1 MMMRVSVLI
10 LVVCLAVGFPLTAQ
24 EAEEAPGPGLGGI
37 VIDGSTAGDP
47 ATFNPLIGSDT
58 ASSAVYG
65 WLYPPIIG
73 VSPFTGLEEPNL
85 AGAMASSWEYDE
97 TGTVLTIQLREDI
110 SWNDGT
116 PITSADY
123 MWSIEAVR
131 SGEIDSPRAG
141 IFETMADGTPAGG
154 NIVSI
159 EAPDDYT
166 VVVTFREADCI
177 SFSDVNDVTPVPA
190 HVFSELYGDDYG
202 AMTDE
207 PRRIPT
213 VSFGAF
219 KDVEF
224 AAGERISL
232 LADQSYPD
240 SILGFVSPSEAVTL
254 QVADENVETERFIGG
269 ELSIL
274 AVPATRQEEFRT
286 DEKLLEFPR
295 FEFTGNG
302 FTFFGMNH
310 ANPDNPQ
317 PGFDEEGN
325 LIPQEPHP
333 VLGDVLVR
341 QAISHAVDMDALIEG
356 IRDGN
361 GVKVATHT
369 IPTSWVYNPELQYEY
384 NPELAMEKLTQ
395 AGWIDHDDD
404 PDTARICEDC
414 LFAREV
420 DADYNGNELTLDLH
434 VPAGSEVGEQM
445 GLFFQAEMNKVG
457 FNAIFEAI
465 DWGSA
470 FLPELTGQT
479 FDMNMLGWSLGL
491 PVDPDISSFYYPEV
505 DVPGSG
511 FNFVSYYNAELIELN
526 DQARVVPGCDTETR
540 AELYGRVQEILFND
554 MPYFYMYV
562 SEAMTAVLPGTRNW
576 NPTPYSRTYSTDAW
590 VSPAVAM
597 P

>member
-1 MMMRVSVLI
+1 MKRLLAFSLA
-10 LVVCLAVGFPLTAQ
+10 VCLCVGAPLSAQ
-24 EAEEAPGPGLGGI
+24 DMEAPGPGLGGI
-37 VIDGSTAGDP
+37 VLDSSTAGDP
-47 ATFNPLIGSDT
+47 ATFNPLISSDR
-58 ASSAVYG
+58 ASSNVHS
-65 WLYPPIIG
+65 WLYPAIIG
-73 VSPFTGLEEPNL
+73 VSPYTGLEEPNL
-85 AGAMASSWEYDE
+85 ANAMAAGWEYDE
-97 TGTVLTIQLREDI
+97 TGTVLTVRLRDDI
-110 SWNDGT
+110 AWNDGT

-123 MWSIEAVR
+123 IWSVNAVR
-131 SGEIDSPRAG
+131 SGQIDSPRAG

-154 NIVSI
+154 KIVSI

-166 VVVTFREADCI
+166 VVVTFSEADCI

-190 HVFSELYGDDYG
+190 HVFSELYGDEYAGMMED
-202 AMTDE
+202 

-240 SILGFVSPSEAVTL
+240 SLLGFVSPSELVTL
-254 QVADENVETERFIGG
+254 QVADENVATERFIGG
-269 ELSIL
+269 EFSIL
-274 AVPATRQEEFRT
+274 AVPAPRQAEFRT

-295 FEFTGNG
+295 YEFTGNG
-302 FTFFGMNH
+302 FSFFAMNH

-317 PGFDEEGN
+317 PGLDEDGN

-333 VLGDVLVR
+333 VLGDILVR

-356 IRDGN
+356 IRDDN

-369 IPTSWVYNPELQYEY
+369 IPTSWVYNPGLQFDY

-404 PDTARICEDC
+404 PATARICQDC

-420 DADYNGNELTLDLH
+420 DAEFNGSELTLDLH
-434 VPAGSEVGEQM
+434 VATGSEIREQE
-445 GLFFQAEMNKVG
+445 GLFFQAELNKVG
-457 FNAIFEAI
+457 FAAEFAAI
-465 DWGSA
+465 DWSSA
-470 FLPELTGQT
+470 FIPELLGQT
-479 FDMNMLGWSLGL
+479 FDMNILAWGLGL
-491 PVDPDISSFYYPEV
+491 PVDPDISAFYYPEV

-540 AELYGRVQEILFND
+540 AELYGRVQEILSND

-562 SEAMTAVLPGTRNW
+562 SESMTAVLPGTENW
-576 NPTPYSRTYSTDAW
+576 NPTPYSRTYSIDAW
-590 VSPAVAM
+590 VSPAIAM
-597 P
+597 Q